1 MTAHTLTGIEIGRR
15 FLRFFRERGHTV
27 VPSSSLVPAG
37 DPTLLFANAGMVQF
51 KDVFLGLERPSYVR
65 AVTLQRCMRVSGKH
79 NDLEEVGPSP
89 KHHTLFFML
98 GNFSFGDY
106 FKRDA
111 IPYAWEFVTKDL
123 AIDTDRLVATVL
135 LEDDESY
142 AHWRAIGIPESRL
155 FRMGEDTNF
164 WAMGPTGPC
173 GPNSELYY
181 DWGSAACTC
190 GRSDC
195 SVALDNGCERW
206 LEIWNLVFMQFNQ
219 AADGTRTPL
228 PKPGVD
234 TGMGLERIAS
244 VVQRAPSVYDTD
256 LFTPILARIQKL
268 LGHNDAQRKAA
279 YVSYRVIADHGRAAA
294 FLIADGVTPGNEGRA
309 YVLRM
314 ILRRA
319 IRFAR
324 RAGFEGPFL
333 GQVADAVIDHMGA
346 DQPQLTERR
355 DFITKVI
362 GAEEARFS
370 QTLSTGLERLAEV
383 IAAARARG
391 ADRISGVDAFKLYDT
406 YGFPVEM
413 TRDVARE
420 AGLSVDEDGFHR
432 EMEAQRERSLASSAV
447 VASAEPTVLADL
459 LATEFEGYT
468 RSSLPATVLAVLKDG
483 ASVPVAAVGDDII
496 VVMDQTPFYGES
508 GGQVGD
514 TGELTARGLRVEI
527 TDTRRLAPTVTGHV
541 GRILEGVLRPGGKVR
556 ATINR
561 TRRAAVER
569 NHTATH
575 LLHRALQEVLGEHA
589 RQAGSLVAPDRL
601 RFDFTHLAALTPV
614 EREAV
619 ERRVNEI
626 VLDARPV
633 RVTTMTLE
641 QAQRLGAM
649 ALFGEKYGER
659 VRVVTVKDYSRE
671 LCGGTHLSSTG
682 EIGQFVITGESSA
695 ASGIRRIEAVTGWTA
710 YERART
716 QDRLLAELAGELRAT
731 PADVTARVR
740 GLQEQVRALEHARK
754 PRVDVDGGAA
764 TLKIATD
771 VEDVHVEA
779 HRIDGASHEDL
790 RAAGDRLR
798 QKSPRGV
805 FVLGGVSDGRVNLVA
820 MVTPD
825 LHPHGLRADAVLRAV
840 ASRVGG
846 TGGGKADLAQGGGR
860 DAARLDAALDAVVDD
875 VRQLMAAS

>member
-15 FLRFFRERGHTV
+15 FLSFFEERAHTV

-37 DPTLLFANAGMVQF
+37 DPTLLFTNAGMVQF
-51 KDVFLGLERPSYVR
+51 KDVFLGLERRSYAR

-123 AIDTDRLVATVL
+123 AIDPDRLVATVH
-135 LEDDESY
+135 LEDDESH
-142 AHWRAIGIPESRL
+142 AHWRAIGIPEPRL

-181 DWGSAACTC
+181 DWGPEACTC

-279 YVSYRVIADHGRAAA
+279 YVPYRVIADHGRAAA

-314 ILRRA
+314 VLRRA

-324 RAGFEGPFL
+324 RAGFEGRFL

-355 DFITKVI
+355 AFITKVI
-362 GAEEARFS
+362 EAEEARFS
-370 QTLSTGLERLAEV
+370 QTLSTGLDRLADV
-383 IAAARARG
+383 IAAVRTRG
-391 ADRISGVDAFKLYDT
+391 SDRIPGVETFKLYDT
-406 YGFPVEM
+406 YGFPIEM

-420 AGLSVDEDGFHR
+420 AGLTVDEDGFHR
-432 EMEAQRERSLASSAV
+432 EMEAQRERSRASSAAA
-447 VASAEPTVLADL
+447 ASAAPTALGE
-459 LATEFEGYT
+459 ATEFEGYT
-468 RSSLPATVLAVLKDG
+468 RSSQTATVLAILKDG
-483 ASVPVAAVGDDII
+483 ASVPVAAAGDDII
-496 VVMDQTPFYGES
+496 VVMDRTPFYAES

-514 TGELTARGLRVEI
+514 TGEVTARGLRVEI

-541 GRILEGVLRPGGKVR
+541 GRMLEGVLRPGGKVR
-556 ATINR
+556 ATIDR
-561 TRRAAVER
+561 PRRASVKR

-601 RFDFTHLAALTPV
+601 RFDFTHLAALTSV
-614 EREAV
+614 ERDAV

-633 RVTTMTLE
+633 RAATMTLE

-695 ASGIRRIEAVTGWTA
+695 ASGIRRIEAITGWTA
-710 YERART
+710 YERAKT
-716 QDRLLAELAGELRAT
+716 QDRLLAELAGDLRAT
-731 PADVTARVR
+731 PTELTVRVR
-740 GLQEQVRALEHARK
+740 ALQEQVRALEHARR
-754 PRVDVDGGAA
+754 PRVEVDGTVT
-764 TLKIATD
+764 TLKVATD

-825 LHPHGLRADAVLRAV
+825 LHTHGLRADAVLRAV
-840 ASRVGG
+840 ASRIGG

-860 DAARLDAALDAVVDD
+860 DAARLDAALGAVVDD